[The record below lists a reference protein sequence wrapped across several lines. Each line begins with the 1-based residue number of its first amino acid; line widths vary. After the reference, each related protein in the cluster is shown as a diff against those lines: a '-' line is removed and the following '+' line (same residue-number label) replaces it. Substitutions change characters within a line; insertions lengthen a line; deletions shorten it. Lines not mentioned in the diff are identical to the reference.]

1 MNDLY
6 YESHNHAAVMFASI
20 IFDEVYTEDEMA
32 FLKLMNQYITI
43 MDTVSTSY
51 SWQRCFCSCRFIS
64 VDQPQ
69 GFLQSGKNQNSQVD
83 LYGRLRSDCQR

>member
-1 MNDLY
+1 MNKKQILAKIYLDVNKEMNDLY

-43 MDTVSTSY
+43 MDTVYTS
-51 SWQRCFCSCRFIS
+51 
-64 VDQPQ
+64 
-69 GFLQSGKNQNSQVD
+69 
-83 LYGRLRSDCQR
+83 